1 MLVSYLSST
10 VIMLYLICQIR
21 CPCTRR
27 YIIFFLQTSL
37 YWLSFL
43 LRNISNIINHGHDD
57 PSMFLSNLPFSVYI
71 QVEDT
76 WFLFIFKHLN
86 LFTFLNVL
94 LRYGFDYLFYY
105 LQTFLNTLFVYK
117 YERCLFCWFNNLVKL
132 FSIMSCKGFGG
143 KCI

>member
-1 MLVSYLSST
+1 MLVSSLSPT

-27 YIIFFLQTSL
+27 YIFFFYKHHYTD
-37 YWLSFL
+37 WVFCWE
-43 LRNISNIINHGHDD
+43 NIINHGHDD